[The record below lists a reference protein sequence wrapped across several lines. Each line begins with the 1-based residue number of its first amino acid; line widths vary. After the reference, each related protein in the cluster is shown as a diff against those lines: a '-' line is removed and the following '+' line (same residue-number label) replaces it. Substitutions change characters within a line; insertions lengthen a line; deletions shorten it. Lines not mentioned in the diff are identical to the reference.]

1 MSLLP
6 LRSSNSSHP
15 SWRWTRLKIMPLV
28 ANKAVKVASNFINL
42 CHSWVTKS
50 TETKVYDVRWHPTH
64 PACFAST
71 DGEGQRTQSEHGCMM
86 AHFNGFQTVSKV
98 SKVSKYVV
106 ILSSVMNTCCCT
118 RIYMCYMLYTAQPWA
133 SDSTTGC
140 MICPRHDKMSDPT
153 SDGDL
158 GILTCGTWTR
168 TWSPSPGFMEGIG
181 NNIIS
186 IYNI

>member
-1 MSLLP
+1 MCYRHLVEADLF
-6 LRSSNSSHP
+6 SSNKNYLSELTGWSEPFGLSGQAIPVTP

-86 AHFNGFQTVSKV
+86 AHFNGFQSVSKV

-118 RIYMCYMLYTAQPWA
+118 CIYMRYMLYTAQPWA
-133 SDSTTGC
+133 
-140 MICPRHDKMSDPT
+140 
-153 SDGDL
+153 
-158 GILTCGTWTR
+158 
-168 TWSPSPGFMEGIG
+168 
-181 NNIIS
+181 
-186 IYNI
+186 